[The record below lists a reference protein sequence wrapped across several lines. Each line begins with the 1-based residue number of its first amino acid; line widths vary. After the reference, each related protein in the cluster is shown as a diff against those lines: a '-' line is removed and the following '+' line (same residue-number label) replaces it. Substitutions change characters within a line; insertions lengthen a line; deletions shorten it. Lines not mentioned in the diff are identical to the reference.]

1 MAFLK
6 ARLIIQSAQ
15 KARIFILAFC
25 CIWPCFAF
33 DIEQALQKTFPK
45 CRLELKTQSAADQSQ
60 IYPWFHGKC
69 EKHDS
74 IAYVRQELVRTHPM
88 VLVKKVTK
96 AQDSTWH
103 VIRFDEPKKYQPTQ
117 EWLVA
122 QAKKFGLGQNVD
134 ALSGATMTRR
144 AVINAFEQIKKVE
157 QLVPELL

>member
-15 KARIFILAFC
+15 KVRISILAFC

-33 DIEQALQKTFPK
+33 DIEKALLKSFPE
-45 CRLELKTQSAADQSQ
+45 CRLELKTQSATDHSQ
-60 IYPWFHGKC
+60 IYPWFSGKC
-69 EKHDS
+69 EKLDS

-96 AQDSTWH
+96 AHDSTWH
-103 VIRFDEPKKYQPTQ
+103 VIRFDEPKKYQPS
-117 EWLVA
+117 EDWLIA
-122 QAKKFGLGQNVD
+122 QAKKFASGQSID